1 MIKKAEDNDK
11 NSIIQL
17 LSLDESLN
25 SPILSQIERYGLSKG
40 FQDVWMIYDNDSCQ
54 NPKAIIMRHFNHI
67 YLYLLSSD
75 ADYEEIASFSA
86 FFGSEIIWSGL
97 RNLECMEPF
106 LKEFRLEPSRHMILC
121 NPARLVS
128 GNRVEHARVEDS
140 GMLAQMIFKE
150 KDFRRFYTSESEI
163 EMGIRRRMEMGQ
175 CRYLVIKDGNEIL
188 AQAYTTIETKNYI
201 TIGGVITKPDQR
213 GRGLAGQ
220 VVSAMCLQ
228 IFEQG
233 KKPNLFYKTEEAG
246 RVYKRLGFI
255 EAGDYGMLLK
265 A

>member
-11 NSIIQL
+11 NSIIQF
-17 LSLDESLN
+17 LSSDESLN

-40 FQDVWMIYDNDSCQ
+40 FQDVWMIHDDDGSKD
-54 NPKAIIMRHFNHI
+54 PKAIIMRHFNHI
-67 YLYLLSSD
+67 YLYLLSDD

-86 FFGSEIIWSGL
+86 FFGSDIIWSGL
-97 RNLECMEPF
+97 KNLECMEPF
-106 LKEFRLEPSRHMILC
+106 LKEYRLEPSTHMIL
-121 NPARLVS
+121 NNLARLVS
-128 GNRVEHARVEDS
+128 GNHVEHARVDDS
-140 GMLAQMIFKE
+140 SMLAKMIFAE
-150 KDFRRFYTSESEI
+150 KDFRRFYASESEI

-175 CRYLVIKDGNEIL
+175 CRYLVIRDGNEIL
-188 AQAYTTIETKNYI
+188 AQAYTTIETENYV

-228 IFEQG
+228 IFKQG

-246 RVYKRLGFI
+246 RVYKRLGFT
-255 EAGDYGMLLK
+255 EAGDYGMLYK